1 LIRDEF
7 SDLEVHSINV
17 IFDDESNESRVAK
30 KMAESIGSDFH
41 ELRVDDPIKHL
52 PKILSIVGEP
62 RWNVYQYYLIEE
74 AKKFS
79 QILFTGDGGDELFG
93 GYTFRYK
100 KFLDRYNESLTWDD
114 KVRIYLECHDRDWVP
129 DQETLFGEKLNF
141 RWENIYELFRKF
153 FDNNMAPLD
162 QVFLADYY
170 GKLMHD
176 FIPTSKKLCD
186 FFGVEGASP
195 LLGNNVIEI
204 SRQIPSEEKYDR
216 VRNIGKVP
224 LRHIL
229 SRLAG
234 EQIEN
239 GKIGFSMNL
248 AHLWHNTARE
258 IITSYLADGRIF
270 RDGLI
275 NNEFYSRAITI
286 IKNTNDVRY
295 ISKLMQL
302 LSLEIWYRLF
312 ITQEIRAESTL

>member
-1 LIRDEF
+1 MQYHPMINLCNILTLRYDPTSKIKQEIPSIKYYNSRQRMNDSPSATEPENAIRYNIKKSIAHIEPKRITVGLSSGIDSNLILRLIRDEF

-100 KFLDRYNESLTWDD
+100 KFLDRYNESFTWDD

-216 VRNIGKVP
+216 VAQ
-224 LRHIL
+224 H
-229 SRLAG
+229 
-234 EQIEN
+234 
-239 GKIGFSMNL
+239 
-248 AHLWHNTARE
+248 W
-258 IITSYLADGRIF
+258 
-270 RDGLI
+270 
-275 NNEFYSRAITI
+275 
-286 IKNTNDVRY
+286 
-295 ISKLMQL
+295 
-302 LSLEIWYRLF
+302 
-312 ITQEIRAESTL
+312 